1 MRIHPDSSGRA
12 CSLRIRLASILR
24 RPMVP
29 MLLLLLLLLM
39 LLVISNRVALSV
51 VLVHASAAE
60 LGFIN

>member
-29 MLLLLLLLLM
+29 MLLLLLLLM